1 MKESSAF
8 KNAKLCFE
16 GPSDLRST
24 GDNIKLQT
32 CNGEENQVYIF
43 FLREIK
49 ALEDDNS
56 SLWKAQ
62 YVRGLYFLHFFS
74 YQ

>member
-8 KNAKLCFE
+8 KNGKLCFE

-43 FLREIK
+43 CLGEIK
-49 ALEDDNS
+49 ALEDDNGC
-56 SLWKAQ
+56 L
-62 YVRGLYFLHFFS
+62 
-74 YQ
+74 